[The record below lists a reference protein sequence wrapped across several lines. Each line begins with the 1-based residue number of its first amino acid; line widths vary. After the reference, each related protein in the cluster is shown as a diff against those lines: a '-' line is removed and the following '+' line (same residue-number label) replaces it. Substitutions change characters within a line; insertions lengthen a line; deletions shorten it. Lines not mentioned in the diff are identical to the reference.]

1 MWPCFC
7 ETNASLPGLM
17 AVAVILSEVSSCLSE
32 IFWSIRHGC
41 EVRNVFLSWE
51 RSYKSKET
59 RSVFWVESL
68 TEAPYIPSENS
79 QLQILKKK
87 NKNFFFFLA
96 VLKPIPKS
104 LYWNRKHGCMFFF
117 VHRTVFSQCMEMW
130 GQMDLPQLCW
140 VACGLWAG
148 CACMREKD
156 KEMLSCRGCR
166 WLTRRLAHHRWYVA
180 LAPTW
185 VSFWFWFHF

>member
-68 TEAPYIPSENS
+68 PEAPYIPSENS

-87 NKNFFFFLA
+87 KNNFFFSSQFWNLFPNPSIGTESMAACFSLFTGLCLASVWKCEGRWIWA
-96 VLKPIPKS
+96 VLPAVLGRMRPVG
-104 LYWNRKHGCMFFF
+104 WVCPHEG
-117 VHRTVFSQCMEMW
+117 E
-130 GQMDLPQLCW
+130 GQGDAFLQGMQ
-140 VACGLWAG
+140 V
-148 CACMREKD
+148 
-156 KEMLSCRGCR
+156 
-166 WLTRRLAHHRWYVA
+166 TY
-180 LAPTW
+180 
-185 VSFWFWFHF
+185 

>member
-1 MWPCFC
+1 MVVKWGMFFSV
-7 ETNASLPGLM
+7 ERGLIK
-17 AVAVILSEVSSCLSE
+17 VK
-32 IFWSIRHGC
+32 RHGQFFELNLC
-41 EVRNVFLSWE
+41 LKPHTFHL
-51 RSYKSKET
+51 KT
-59 RSVFWVESL
+59 
-68 TEAPYIPSENS
+68 PSCKY
-79 QLQILKKK
+79 LKKK
-87 NKNFFFFLA
+87 KTNFFFFLA

>member
-68 TEAPYIPSENS
+68 PEAPYIPSENS

-87 NKNFFFFLA
+87 KNNFFFSSQFWNLFPNPSIGTESMAACFSLFTGLCLA
-96 VLKPIPKS
+96 SVWKCEGRWICLS
-104 LYWNRKHGCMFFF
+104 CAGSHA
-117 VHRTVFSQCMEMW
+117 
-130 GQMDLPQLCW
+130 
-140 VACGLWAG
+140 ACGLGVPAWG
-148 CACMREKD
+148 R
-156 KEMLSCRGCR
+156 R
-166 WLTRRLAHHRWYVA
+166 TRRCFPAGDAGDL
-180 LAPTW
+180 LD
-185 VSFWFWFHF
+185 